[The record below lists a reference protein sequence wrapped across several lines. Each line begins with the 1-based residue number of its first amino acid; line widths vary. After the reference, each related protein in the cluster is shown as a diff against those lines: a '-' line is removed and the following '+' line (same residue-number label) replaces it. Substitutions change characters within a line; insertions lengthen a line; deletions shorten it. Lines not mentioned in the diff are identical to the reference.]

1 MKNTDKFDCL
11 AVKECI
17 IQGIIKI
24 NELSADELEA
34 LIDFETE
41 NIIECQTEPDMSF
54 LNMCNDAMH
63 KFEDYRK
70 DISDEKLQELGDKAY
85 IEFTQKQITASRA
98 KKPHRFL
105 KRLATTCAAMLVF
118 CFLSLSVA
126 AVALGSY
133 SAAWEYISS
142 NVSDILNL
150 NGSKKV
156 DGITIIKSDYT
167 KKYDTIEELLIAE
180 NLDILYPAA
189 LPEGVKVERV
199 RIIAYNDGK
208 EKIAFV
214 FNSEIYTVQVTNY
227 HSVDLNTLKN
237 IYLYNS
243 KELTFYI
250 QQIGSTGNYQAI
262 AQKNNYEYVIDCYDY
277 NNLIY
282 ILSNMEGLS
291 K

>member
-1 MKNTDKFDCL
+1 MMKNTDKFDCL

-17 IQGIIKI
+17 IKGLIDI
-24 NELSADELEA
+24 NKLSEDELEA

-70 DISDEKLQELGDKAY
+70 DISDKKLQELGDKAY

-142 NVSDILNL
+142 NVSEILNL

-189 LPEGVKVERV
+189 LPEGVEVERV
-199 RIIAYNDGK
+199 KVFAFDNDK
-208 EKIAFV
+208 EKIML
-214 FNSEIYTVQVTNY
+214 IYNDTKYSIQITNY
-227 HSVDLNTLKN
+227 FSIDLNKIKN
-237 IYLYNS
+237 YDIYSIGDIN
-243 KELTFYI
+243 FYI
-250 QQIGSTGNYQAI
+250 TPTHNGSYEAI
-262 AQKNNYEYVIDCYDY
+262 CQY
-277 NNLIY
+277 NNMEYTIISNNQDNLKY
-282 ILSNMEGLS
+282 ILSHMKGLS
-291 K
+291 E

>member
-1 MKNTDKFDCL
+1 MMKNTDKFDCL

-17 IQGIIKI
+17 IKGLIDI
-24 NELSADELEA
+24 NKLSEDELEA

-70 DISDEKLQELGDKAY
+70 DISDKKLQELGDKAY

-142 NVSDILNL
+142 NVSEILNL

-180 NLDILYPAA
+180 NLDILYPTA
-189 LPEGVKVERV
+189 LPEGVEVERV
-199 RIIAYNDGK
+199 KVFAFDNDK
-208 EKIAFV
+208 EKIMLI
-214 FNSEIYTVQVTNY
+214 FNNDTYSIQITNY
-227 HSVDLNTLKN
+227 FSVNIDNLTNYSIYKKN
-237 IYLYNS
+237 GID
-243 KELTFYI
+243 FYI
-250 QQIGSTGNYQAI
+250 TTMNDGTYQAI
-262 AQKNNYEYVIDCYDY
+262 TQKNATEYRFICSNYE
-277 NNLIY
+277 NLIY
-282 ILSNMEGLS
+282 ILNNMKGIS